1 MLVWVNL
8 ISHLDQCSAF
18 LNSLPLPRHSPQ
30 HSYQREPLKTWLVMS
45 LVHSESSIAPT
56 SLWVKDMVVCKAL
69 NSLNPSFSP
78 FLLPHY
84 PLATLGV
91 LLFLRKARPSPAP
104 GSLHLCFLCLEHDL
118 LRYPHSSPFSS
129 FRSIFTCHLC
139 REPSLT
145 PLFKT
150 EYKCPFQFLLYYQGT
165 LYF

>member
-1 MLVWVNL
+1 
-8 ISHLDQCSAF
+8 
-18 LNSLPLPRHSPQ
+18 
-30 HSYQREPLKTWLVMS
+30 
-45 LVHSESSIAPT
+45 
-56 SLWVKDMVVCKAL
+56 MVVCKAL

-150 EYKCPFQFLLYYQGT
+150 EYKCPFQFLLYFIIKAHCIFKDFVFYQSTYILSLEYMGFCFIHVFFWGLKQDCIHNSCHKYLFMT
-165 LYF
+165 